1 MNVYL
6 IKWAIH
12 FPSFRKRPEIL
23 QHIMSHNLV
32 EIKTKTVT
40 SIFVRMMIKCH
51 LLPISINREK
61 NCYQFNFWSNATL
74 IHILLFCT
82 PTGFAASLYWCA
94 LYQSGILSNFME
106 NSSFAEKFSSFGT
119 CLIFLQ
125 VYLILPL
132 AKQLKSFPS
141 HLVVQDQMKF
151 PKYGNWNILAFITM
165 SFGCV
170 SFNIGLL
177 GKHGKETND
186 RAHLTA
192 FSSNLFMVLSQSL
205 YWCLFSIIIQVWLE
219 NIIRVRSKDV
229 IKDSKMFIRNYKM
242 FTSALENYYF
252 YCFAIFQIFS
262 ITTLFLACSKIILQ
276 VTKY

>member
-1 MNVYL
+1 
-6 IKWAIH
+6 
-12 FPSFRKRPEIL
+12 
-23 QHIMSHNLV
+23 MSQNLV
-32 EIKTKTVT
+32 EIKSKTVT
-40 SIFVRMMIKCH
+40 NTFIRMMIKCC
-51 LLPISINREK
+51 LLPISINHEK
-61 NCYQFNFWSNATL
+61 NLYQFNFWSRATF

-82 PTGFAASLYWCA
+82 PTGFAAFLYWCA

-141 HLVVQDQMKF
+141 HLVIMDQMKF
-151 PKYGNWNILAFITM
+151 PKYGTWNIFGFITM

-186 RAHLTA
+186 SDYLKAL
-192 FSSNLFMVLSQSL
+192 SSNLFMVLSQSL

-219 NIIRVRSKDV
+219 NITKVRSKDV
-229 IKDSKMFIRNYKM
+229 IKDSKMFMRNYKL
-242 FTSALENYYF
+242 FTTALENYFF
-252 YCFAIFQIFS
+252 YSFAIFQIFS

-276 VTKY
+276 VTTNYCKSIKSYLLFSA